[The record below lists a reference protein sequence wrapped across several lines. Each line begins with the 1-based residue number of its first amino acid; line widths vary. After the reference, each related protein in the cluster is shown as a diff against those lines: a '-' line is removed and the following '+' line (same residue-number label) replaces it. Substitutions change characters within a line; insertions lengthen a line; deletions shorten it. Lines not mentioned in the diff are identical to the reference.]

1 MCYYLFYYYKESE
14 LTIISTLSVEPS
26 ASERMFAAIWWRM
39 NLRRILKLN
48 LFSIKYEVRAPEMRR
63 RQGKKHKHAPPWN
76 NPLF

>member
-1 MCYYLFYYYKESE
+1 
-14 LTIISTLSVEPS
+14 
-26 ASERMFAAIWWRM
+26 MFAAIWWRM